1 MKEGNTM
8 KDEGIM
14 EIRTIRHHISEEFT
28 HNIREYI
35 AYLQSLEQQYEV
47 QIRSA
52 EQIIQK
58 PKEEAIRLRK
68 AA

>member
-1 MKEGNTM
+1 MM
-8 KDEGIM
+8 KDKGIM
-14 EIRTIRHHISEEFT
+14 EIRTIRHQISEEFR

-35 AYLQSLEQQYEV
+35 AYLQSQEWQYEA

-52 EQIIQK
+52 EQVIQK